1 MDNRLDKS
9 TNKVGGENMLKNSEE
24 LINFLN
30 QEEVLIVLDSSAI
43 LDIYK
48 HDQAYSHNLL
58 KTYQINL
65 DKVWVPNHVS
75 VEVERNQH
83 SVEAS
88 RKTEIDRLPKNINES
103 IGKLKQNISA
113 LLKNPRKFNYPSIPT
128 LDSQLESKIDELEQ
142 IVIDYENQVC
152 SIVEDRQPGIVSEFL
167 KELEKE
173 DKIGTGYDI
182 FDKLAIYTEGNIRYE
197 LNIPPGFKDAKP
209 KDKKDEKNK
218 KDKKYEIGTR
228 KFGDLIIWKEIL
240 DKINS
245 ERQSLLFITSDVKC
259 DWWELDEDKKIID
272 KHTMLNEEFEKI
284 TGLPEANFEMLF
296 TGTFFNL
303 MLGTEAFIN
312 QSYDETI
319 ELIVTD
325 YSLNALEKVGQFVT
339 VSDIGDDL
347 NEKLSLDF
355 EFSNGDFT
363 TYVEEPFTELDVNEV
378 TATDIIEV
386 NVSNEEDYLKMSIE
400 LSSICDVDTKCTIY
414 GDNEIDYRY
423 DVYINYM
430 MYITI
435 PINENED
442 IDTDVRPYPIFNEE
456 NMLDLDNVEI
466 DYEYGEIYQVITTSS
481 PFDAE
486 DEYDEL
492 CGKCKVRQG
501 EYRMFDHEPLCS
513 PCSEKM
519 TPCPDCGLFFPS
531 GSIGAFCDACAPNH

>member
-1 MDNRLDKS
+1 MGCKLS

-58 KTYQINL
+58 KSYQINL

-88 RKTEIDRLPKNINES
+88 RKKEIDRLPKNINES
-103 IGKLKQNISA
+103 VGKLKKNISS
-113 LLKNPRKFNYPSIPT
+113 LLKNPRKFKYPSIPT
-128 LDSQLESKIDELEQ
+128 LNSQLESKIEELEQ
-142 IVIDYENQVC
+142 IVTDYENEVC
-152 SIVEDRQPGIVSEFL
+152 SIVEDRQSGIVSEFL
-167 KELEKE
+167 EELKSSG
-173 DKIGTGYDI
+173 KIGNGYDI
-182 FDKLAIYTEGNIRYE
+182 FDKLAIYTEGNIRYGLE
-197 LNIPPGFKDAKP
+197 IPPGFMDAKT
-209 KDKKDEKNK
+209 KDKKDQT
-218 KDKKYEIGTR
+218 GTQ

-240 DKINS
+240 EKINS
-245 ERQSLLFITSDVKC
+245 DKRPLLFITSDVKC
-259 DWWELDEDKKIID
+259 DWWELDDNKKIIG
-272 KHTMLNEEFEKI
+272 KHARLNEEFEKV
-284 TGLPEANFEMLF
+284 TGLSKANFEMLF

-303 MLGTEAFIN
+303 MLGTEDFIN

-325 YSLNALEKVGQFVT
+325 YSLNALEKVEQFVT

-363 TYVEEPFTELDVNEV
+363 NYVEEAFTELEVNEV
-378 TATDIIEV
+378 TDTDIIEV
-386 NVSNEEDYLKMSIE
+386 NVSNEEDCLKMSIE
-400 LSSICDVDTKCTIY
+400 LSSICDVNTECVIY
-414 GDNEIDYRY
+414 GDNKVDYGY
-423 DVYINYM
+423 DVYINHIV
-430 MYITI
+430 YISI
-435 PINENED
+435 PINEKED
-442 IDTDVRPYPIFNEE
+442 IDTDTDGSTYPVFNEE

-481 PFDAE
+481 PFDAD

-492 CGKCKVRQG
+492 CVKCKIRQG
-501 EYRMFDHEPLCS
+501 EYRTFDYEPLCS
-513 PCSEKM
+513 HCSDKM

-531 GSIGAFCDACAPNH
+531 GSIGAFCDDCAPNH

>member
-1 MDNRLDKS
+1 
-9 TNKVGGENMLKNSEE
+9 MLKNSEE

-48 HDQAYSHNLL
+48 HDRAYSHNLL
-58 KTYQINL
+58 KSYQINL

-103 IGKLKQNISA
+103 IRKFKQNISA
-113 LLKNPRKFNYPSIPT
+113 LLKNPRKFNYPSVLT
-128 LDSQLESKIDELEQ
+128 LSSQLESKIDELEQ
-142 IVIDYENQVC
+142 IVSDYENQVC

-167 KELEKE
+167 EKLKSSGKVGE
-173 DKIGTGYDI
+173 GYDI

-209 KDKKDEKNK
+209 KDKKDEKGKKNK
-218 KDKKYEIGTR
+218 KDKKDKKDETGTR

-245 ERQSLLFITSDVKC
+245 DRQSLLFITSDVKC

-272 KHTMLNEEFEKI
+272 KHTMLNEEFEKV
-284 TGLPEANFEMLF
+284 TGLPKTNFEMLF

-303 MLGTEAFIN
+303 MLGTEDFID
-312 QSYDETI
+312 QSYDKTI

-325 YSLNALEKVGQFVT
+325 YSLNALDKVEQFIT
-339 VSDIGDDL
+339 VSDIEDEL
-347 NEKLSLDF
+347 NEKLNLAF

-363 TYVEEPFTELDVNEV
+363 NYVEEPFTELDVNEL
-378 TATDIIEV
+378 TDTDITEV
-386 NVSNEEDYLKMSIE
+386 NVSNEEDCLKMSIE
-400 LSSICDVDTKCTIY
+400 LTSICDVETKCTIY
-414 GDNEIDYRY
+414 GDNEIDYGY

-442 IDTDVRPYPIFNEE
+442 IDTETDGSPYLVFNEE

-481 PFDAE
+481 PFDAD

-492 CGKCKVRQG
+492 CVKCKVRQG
-501 EYRMFDHEPLCS
+501 EYRTFEYEPLCS

-519 TPCPDCGLFFPS
+519 SPCPDCGLFFPS
-531 GSIGAFCDACAPNH
+531 GSIGAFCDACATNH